1 VIGGSSYPRSKM
13 ASFGSYIRRIGRN
26 APAGVGSQLARRSGS
41 EGSSG
46 CITIVSDPSFS
57 LCSPGVRSPIEY
69 RSIGLATRKKSGVSY
84 IVTDQ
89 NARHGG
95 GVVKR
100 SS

>member
-1 VIGGSSYPRSKM
+1 
-13 ASFGSYIRRIGRN
+13 
-26 APAGVGSQLARRSGS
+26 LARRSGS
-41 EGSSG
+41 DGASG
-46 CITIVSDPSFS
+46 AITIVNDPSS
-57 LCSPGVRSPIEY
+57 SVCGPGVRSPIEY

-95 GVVKR
+95 GLVKR